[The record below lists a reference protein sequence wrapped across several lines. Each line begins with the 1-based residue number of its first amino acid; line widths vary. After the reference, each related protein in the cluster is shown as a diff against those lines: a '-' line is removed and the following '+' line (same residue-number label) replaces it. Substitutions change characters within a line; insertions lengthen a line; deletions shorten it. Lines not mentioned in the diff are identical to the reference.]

1 MRGSIKSQ
9 ITAVLKHCTRIGMS
23 RHEAKI
29 KHGGKSPF
37 IHSFGT
43 LDKVTHRLWP
53 LQDWLKNLRIRDL
66 EALDDALVAA
76 YLADRFDH
84 HLRNGSARKTF
95 QTEVSALGNLERGLT
110 LFSASHR
117 TPPRVYDFSLARKS
131 AAKQAKGLPLKTGR
145 YSNRATSD
153 PLALIK
159 ALPTKRHQLMAYLQ
173 LYCGCRCE
181 GVGAPRRKP
190 SGNVFFSMKNFQDI
204 DGTMLAR
211 ELDPVTGLLMQPL
224 WTKEKG
230 GKMAQKLCPLWLA
243 DAVMEWCIE
252 HSEGLGDAYETY
264 LGAINHAMKETGQ
277 YVRGKGTHS
286 LRFSFA
292 QARYAACIFPNGET
306 FGHGMCDESAKLQV
320 SNEMSHNRPDITES
334 YLK

>member
-1 MRGSIKSQ
+1 MRGSIKNQ
-9 ITAVLKHCTRIGMS
+9 ISAVLKYCTRIGMS

-29 KHGGKSPF
+29 QYGGASPF
-37 IHSFGT
+37 IHSLGT
-43 LDKVTHRLWP
+43 LDKITHRLWP
-53 LQDWLKNLRIRDL
+53 LQGFLKNMQIQSL
-66 EALDDALVAA
+66 EILDNELVGA
-76 YLADRFDH
+76 YLANRFDH
-84 HLRNGSARKTF
+84 HLRSGNARKTF
-95 QTEVSALGNLERGLT
+95 QTEVSAMGNLERGLT
-110 LFSASHR
+110 FFSASHR
-117 TPPRVYDFSLARKS
+117 TPSRTYDFSLARKE
-131 AAKQAKGLPLKTGR
+131 AAKQAKGLPLKTGC

-204 DGTMLAR
+204 DGITLVR

-230 GKMAQKLCPLWLA
+230 GKIAQKLCPLWLA
-243 DAVMEWCIE
+243 DAVMEWCKE
-252 HSEGLGDAYETY
+252 HPEGLGDNYETY
-264 LGAINHAMKETGQ
+264 LAAINRAMKVTGQ

-292 QARYAACIFPNGET
+292 QARYAACIFPMGDALE
-306 FGHGMCDESAKLQV
+306 HGMCDESAKLRV
-320 SNEMSHNRPDITES
+320 SKEMSHNRPDITES